1 MKTTLAFSAALA
13 ASAATDQP
21 FDITWNG
28 GALQAWG
35 TCAQWSSSHCPLPC
49 SSVTLDALVAVT
61 QPETVGHVSVESD
74 GSLEIGDTARVE
86 IGGDSDVASCCAGL
100 ALAHTNSGS
109 ACRTRRSL
117 SQKQAKARSPLP

>member
-1 MKTTLAFSAALA
+1 MKATLAFSAIAA

-28 GALQAWG
+28 GALQTWG

-61 QPETVGHVSVESD
+61 QPETVGYVLVRKVTAALRSVRPLESK
-74 GSLEIGDTARVE
+74 
-86 IGGDSDVASCCAGL
+86 
-100 ALAHTNSGS
+100 S
-109 ACRTRRSL
+109 AVRATWRR
-117 SQKQAKARSPLP
+117 AAPA